1 MNIKRTIKPGAI
13 KIIALIEESFIDFL
27 EVFLIKKSNNKLVKW
42 KYAKHTNIPINT

>member
-27 EVFLIKKSNNKLVKW
+27 EVFLINMVEILLE
-42 KYAKHTNIPINT
+42 